1 MTGGGGRELM
11 LILTQ
16 CIWNITFAGE
26 RDLCEQQGTS
36 TLGGSAVT
44 VESNLCIFSLCCKIE
59 DLK

>member
-1 MTGGGGRELM
+1 M